1 MSELFS
7 HISTFEVK
15 GESLHVVNVLTVA
28 VARGGRTVGE
38 VSLSKNLYVRRKLY
52 MPFKLSGACIYNHE
66 KK

>member
-38 VSLSKNLYVRRKLY
+38 VSLSKNLYVRLKLY
-52 MPFKLSGACIYNHE
+52 MPFKLSGASLCS
-66 KK
+66 KSF